1 LVKETVVD
9 TQKNREQLK
18 GLAESLQE
26 YGLWPQIGEIKIPD
40 GIDPNECFV
49 FRQGRVKISCFQPL
63 ATGNSHLARPAPLV
77 YVLLIANQE
86 AIIGHGVLR
95 YNFLSTISTGIVSF
109 RFAIHGGNFIPKGTA
124 IVCYQGKGYGKESLN
139 LIMAMSV
146 KGGLFSGT
154 VDKFKF
160 FPSPQDGLYPFS
172 EEIPKMRKFLN
183 KMGFDRHL
191 EFNTAA
197 DMPAPFAVPVVCLGL
212 LAALWLAAGVSALA
226 AGYGSG
232 LLLATCAAKP
242 AVLACAAGAGAAL
255 ALALSLAEGLS
266 RVSIPEAGL
275 DTIGKRIRWAR
286 EHSGLRISR
295 LARLSGIKTNT
306 LCNMEN
312 PGTNNVPHKGNL
324 VAVANVLGRSPVWII
339 SGKETAED
347 AAKGRPFYA
356 ALKMVRQC
364 RLLTQGQLALR
375 LMLQGVSFHL
385 RKEELRQL
393 AVDKEFLTGLQR
405 KLEAGSPEPSPVEES
420 FLCGIRPRIAQ
431 WEREPPAGRKEG
443 VLPMPP
449 EMDALS
455 QALGYNFTPH
465 ANPEEWRKRVGLVVV
480 NVGGAGAMNKAEAL
494 EQARAEKERIR
505 QALVRHPGGRLTL
518 YGLARSSGVSA
529 VTLARRGWRDFVAQE
544 NERRQAVNRPLI
556 QINGPKPARE
566 ISEQGL
572 VIPLADKLL
581 KGNETLCSRQ
591 ELIKIGCRALKGA
604 IAQYGADKRHFNL
617 AYLYILGH
625 MKTFIERL
633 AEEHKDKKEDEVA
646 IAEPDAGGQLA
657 MPNAKLLTPEE
668 REALEGMGVFF
679 PGATA
684 IGEDK
689 KDAAGPQEEG
699 EAELPDSPPDDGQE
713 EPGQED
719 EVLGVDAVPGQEA
732 AGETKGEK
740 RQAPG
745 RKKLIAAVREF
756 LRDRF
761 CLVSVS
767 EDVAKCPIQHRQINV
782 SPKRFAELAGIDQAL
797 AQQLPKIVAEIGSV
811 RQAGEPIRFYAWP
824 KEFVRGAK

>member
-1 LVKETVVD
+1 VAKENALRQND
-9 TQKNREQLK
+9 GRPLIRYGSSEPLRQR
-18 GLAESLQE
+18 QE
-26 YGLWPQIGEIKIPD
+26 GKI
-40 GIDPNECFV
+40 
-49 FRQGRVKISCFQPL
+49 
-63 ATGNSHLARPAPLV
+63 
-77 YVLLIANQE
+77 
-86 AIIGHGVLR
+86 
-95 YNFLSTISTGIVSF
+95 
-109 RFAIHGGNFIPKGTA
+109 
-124 IVCYQGKGYGKESLN
+124 
-139 LIMAMSV
+139 
-146 KGGLFSGT
+146 
-154 VDKFKF
+154 
-160 FPSPQDGLYPFS
+160 
-172 EEIPKMRKFLN
+172 
-183 KMGFDRHL
+183 
-191 EFNTAA
+191 
-197 DMPAPFAVPVVCLGL
+197 
-212 LAALWLAAGVSALA
+212 LAAISEFAGQF
-226 AGYGSG
+226 
-232 LLLATCAAKP
+232 P
-242 AVLACAAGAGAAL
+242 GAGI
-255 ALALSLAEGLS
+255 SLHELEKRTGLS
-266 RVSIPEAGL
+266 RRNINRTHNFAALVAQVNLERQKAGL
-275 DTIGKRIRWAR
+275 A
-286 EHSGLRISR
+286 
-295 LARLSGIKTNT
+295 
-306 LCNMEN
+306 
-312 PGTNNVPHKGNL
+312 L
-324 VAVANVLGRSPVWII
+324 V
-339 SGKETAED
+339 
-347 AAKGRPFYA
+347 
-356 ALKMVRQC
+356 
-364 RLLTQGQLALR
+364 
-375 LMLQGVSFHL
+375 
-385 RKEELRQL
+385 
-393 AVDKEFLTGLQR
+393 
-405 KLEAGSPEPSPVEES
+405 
-420 FLCGIRPRIAQ
+420 
-431 WEREPPAGRKEG
+431 G
-443 VLPMPP
+443 VLT
-449 EMDALS
+449 EDERVKKIRKS
-455 QALGYNFTPH
+455 KQAKTEG
-465 ANPEEWRKRVGLVVV
+465 K
-480 NVGGAGAMNKAEAL
+480 
-494 EQARAEKERIR
+494 IR

-518 YGLARSSGVSA
+518 DGLARSSGVSA